1 MSLKKTAATVVLCML
16 GAFAISS
23 SAFAAGMPGGP
34 GPVIPQAQPLPH
46 FGPGP
51 ALPHQQSGH
60 PFTPPAMSNPYGGG
74 PGPALPHQQPG
85 HPFTPPAM
93 SNPYGGGPGPVIPQA
108 QPLPHFGP
116 GPQVI
121 TYGQW
126 GPNNGHGVNYGPQ
139 STGPIVS
146 SGPQWNM

>member
-74 PGPALPHQQPG
+74 PGP
-85 HPFTPPAM
+85 
-93 SNPYGGGPGPVIPQA
+93 VIPQA